1 VVATV
6 GSTITLECTL
16 SGSVT
21 VWQKWMTSYWSNKL
35 QDSSKYGNTN
45 TKYLTRFNIDV
56 NDAGTYRCTAG
67 SQQLRISLSVTGMYS
82 RYDKY
87 IPMTTT
93 SGRLITDICV
103 NCSS

>member
-1 VVATV
+1 MVATV
-6 GSTITLECTL
+6 GSTITLECTF

-21 VWQKWMTSYWSNKL
+21 VWQKWIASYWSNKL

-45 TKYLTRFNIDV
+45 TKFLTIFNIDV

-82 RYDKY
+82 R
-87 IPMTTT
+87 
-93 SGRLITDICV
+93 
-103 NCSS
+103 

>member
-16 SGSVT
+16 SGLFML
-21 VWQKWMTSYWSNKL
+21 WQKKLIGHWSNTL

-45 TKYLTRFNIDV
+45 IKSLTIFNIDV

-67 SQQLRISLSVTGMYS
+67 SQQLQIGLNVTGMYS
-82 RYDKY
+82 RQDKY

-93 SGRLITDICV
+93 SRRLITDSCV